1 MTERSLRSPFVEND
15 REHRA
20 LRDELRLARRDIA
33 TLQYQYQILVRD
45 HKNLLGI
52 LERFG
57 GLSSLSEETTYR
69 RYGRRRPT

>member
-45 HKNLLGI
+45 QKNLLGI

-57 GLSSLSEETTYR
+57 GSAFDL
-69 RYGRRRPT
+69 GRDHVPTVRA